1 MLLILA
7 LGCILDRT
15 GQSVT
20 SAMRTELL
28 EHGDQIEKLDRLL
41 QQYEQRISQ
50 VEEVTR
56 ARGEAE
62 LMNLDSMDQ
71 VRMEL
76 ANFRNDLEVL
86 RHSSVKST
94 NHLGS
99 AATDAD
105 FRISWLE
112 ARAESLEKQL
122 GSVPPPPPE
131 YPTSPV
137 EEPLVE
143 ENKTISVS
151 QDEVK
156 DKMADETEEETKVQK
171 SSSTNSPEETSEA
184 VDKTTVTGIELIK
197 LAEKHLKQ
205 GREVAAEAVLKRYL
219 AEFDKDKNRA
229 RALFLYAEVSFNKKE
244 YTQAVS
250 RFQKVLDDYNK
261 SQWAAWALLRQGECY
276 DALGQPENAKVFY
289 KDVLLEYPKSAAAK
303 DAKKKLD

>member
-20 SAMRTELL
+20 SAMRAELL
-28 EHGDQIEKLDRLL
+28 EHSDQIEKLDRLL

-76 ANFRNDLEVL
+76 ANFRNDLEIL
-86 RHSSVKST
+86 RHSSIKSA
-94 NHLGS
+94 NNLGS

-112 ARAESLEKQL
+112 ERAESLEKQL

-131 YPTSPV
+131 YPS
-137 EEPLVE
+137 PLVE
-143 ENKTISVS
+143 NSVEDNKKSTSISQEKPQQ
-151 QDEVK
+151 QDQQEEVLE
-156 DKMADETEEETKVQK
+156 AQK
-171 SSSTNSPEETSEA
+171 TSDREKSLNEDDNRS
-184 VDKTTVTGIELIK
+184 VEKTAVTGSELIK

-205 GREVAAEAVLKRYL
+205 GREVPAEAVLKRYL
-219 AEFDKDKNRA
+219 AEFEDDKDRGK
-229 RALFLYAEVSFNKKE
+229 ALFLYAEVSFSKKE
-244 YTQAVS
+244 YAQAVS
-250 RFQKVLDDYNK
+250 RFQKVLDEYNK
-261 SQWAAWALLRQGECY
+261 SQWAALALLRQGECY
-276 DALGQPENAKVFY
+276 EALGQPENAKVFY

-303 DAKKKLD
+303 DAKKKLE